1 MSTILCTKACTYLM
15 QNLLKTKSVT
25 MWLFY
30 IIETEIYV
38 STTYTFLKK
47 IPWIKIGNLII
58 LRQTYERFSSV
69 LCVSNTN
76 INFFWKNKT
85 SNTLENKRDKG
96 FTISISRYNS
106 TTQICIQHFEKICAI
121 DHYYKMTLISSWR
134 DQWNRY
140 TNRLIKW
147 HRWTFPRLYRTF
159 HIGLPI
165 LTPKINPLIERVV
178 WERIKTTTI
187 PKVPHFDRHNN
198 VYV

>member
-1 MSTILCTKACTYLM
+1 MNVFR
-15 QNLLKTKSVT
+15 Q
-25 MWLFY
+25 FY
-30 IIETEIYV
+30 V
-38 STTYTFLKK
+38 C
-47 IPWIKIGNLII
+47 LIQI
-58 LRQTYERFSSV
+58 S
-69 LCVSNTN
+69 
-76 INFFWKNKT
+76 IFFWKNKT

-106 TTQICIQHFEKICAI
+106 TTQIWIQHFEKICAI

-187 PKVPHFDRHNN
+187 PRFLTLTSTIMYMFNK
-198 VYV
+198 